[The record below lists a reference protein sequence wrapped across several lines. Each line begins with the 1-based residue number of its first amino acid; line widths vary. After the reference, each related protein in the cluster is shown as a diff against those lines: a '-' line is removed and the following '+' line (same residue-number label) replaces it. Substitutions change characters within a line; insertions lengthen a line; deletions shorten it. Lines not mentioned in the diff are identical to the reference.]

1 MIYEVLILGY
11 KEDGT
16 PNGNEMSL
24 GSFPSERE
32 ALAFVDSRID
42 ELESSKP
49 FPNSEIVIEERS
61 EDGEFIDRVYEE
73 EL

>member
-16 PNGNEMSL
+16 TSEEEMSL

-42 ELESSKP
+42 ELEDNKP
-49 FPNSEIVIEERS
+49 FTNSEIVIEERS
-61 EDGEFIDRVYEE
+61 EGGEFIDRVYEE
-73 EL
+73 EI

>member
-1 MIYEVLILGY
+1 MIYEVAILGY
-11 KEDGT
+11 REDGA
-16 PNGNEMSL
+16 PSEEEMSL

-42 ELESSKP
+42 ELEDNKP

-73 EL
+73 EI

>member
-16 PNGNEMSL
+16 PSDEEMSL

-42 ELESSKP
+42 ELEDNKP
-49 FPNSEIVIEERS
+49 FLNSEIVIEERS
-61 EDGEFIDRVYEE
+61 EDGEFINRVYEE
-73 EL
+73 EI

>member
-11 KEDGT
+11 EKDGT
-16 PNGNEMSL
+16 PNDNEMSL
-24 GSFPSERE
+24 GSFPSEAE

-42 ELESSKP
+42 ELEANKP
-49 FPNSEIVIEERS
+49 FPNSEIVIEQRS
-61 EDGEFIDRVYEE
+61 KDGGFIDRVYEE

>member
-16 PNGNEMSL
+16 PSEEEMSL

-42 ELESSKP
+42 ELEDNKP

-73 EL
+73 EI

>member
-1 MIYEVLILGY
+1 MIYEVVILGY
-11 KEDGT
+11 EEDGT
-16 PNGNEMSL
+16 PSDEEMSL

-42 ELESSKP
+42 ELEDNNP

-61 EDGEFIDRVYEE
+61 EDGEFINRVYEE

>member
-1 MIYEVLILGY
+1 MVYEALILGY

-16 PNGNEMSL
+16 PSEEEMSL
-24 GSFPSERE
+24 GSFPSEME

-61 EDGEFIDRVYEE
+61 EEGEFIDRVYEE
-73 EL
+73 EI

>member
-1 MIYEVLILGY
+1 MDGY
-11 KEDGT
+11 GRYA
-16 PNGNEMSL
+16 N
-24 GSFPSERE
+24 GSFPSEME

-49 FPNSEIVIEERS
+49 FPNSELVIEDRS
-61 EDGEFIDRVYEE
+61 EDGEFDERVYEE

>member
-16 PNGNEMSL
+16 PSDEEMSL
-24 GSFPSERE
+24 GSFPSEME
-32 ALAFVDSRID
+32 ALAFIDSRID
-42 ELESSKP
+42 ELENNKP

-61 EDGEFIDRVYEE
+61 EDGEFINRVYEE
-73 EL
+73 EI

>member
-16 PNGNEMSL
+16 PNGNEMSF
-24 GSFPSERE
+24 GSFPSEME

-42 ELESSKP
+42 ELESIKP